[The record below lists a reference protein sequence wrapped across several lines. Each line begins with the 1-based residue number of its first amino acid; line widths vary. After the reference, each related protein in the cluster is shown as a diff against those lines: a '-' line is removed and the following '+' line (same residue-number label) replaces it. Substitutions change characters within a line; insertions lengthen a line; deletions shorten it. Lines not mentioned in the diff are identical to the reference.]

1 MFVVKEQV
9 NQKIRTMKMLNVLFV
24 GIALMIGTTAV
35 SAQETVKKTSQ
46 ERADSHTKHMTKALL
61 LNPDQVSKV
70 AELNLGVANKNE
82 AIRND
87 VNMTQEMKKTYIQG
101 NLEGRKTQLKMILNA
116 EQFAKFEAQEAK
128 KMENKAAKKSRKL
141 NTVNP
146 SVEIME
152 EL

>member
-1 MFVVKEQV
+1 
-9 NQKIRTMKMLNVLFV
+9 MLNVLFV

-35 SAQETVKKTSQ
+35 SAQGTVKKTAQ
-46 ERADSHTKHMTKALL
+46 ERADMHTKHMTKALL
-61 LNPDQVSKV
+61 LSPDQVAKV

-87 VNMTQEMKKTYIQG
+87 VNLTADQKKEFIKG
-101 NLEGRKTQLKMILNA
+101 NKEGRKTQLQLILNA

-128 KMENKAAKKSRKL
+128 KMENKAAKKAKKKSAIQP
-141 NTVNP
+141 TIEV
-146 SVEIME
+146 ME

>member
-1 MFVVKEQV
+1 
-9 NQKIRTMKMLNVLFV
+9 MKMLNVLFV

-35 SAQETVKKTSQ
+35 SAQETVKKTAQ
-46 ERADSHTKHMTKALL
+46 ERADMHTKHMTKALL

-82 AIRND
+82 AIRKD

-101 NLEGRKTQLKMILNA
+101 NLEGRKAQLKLILNA
-116 EQFAKFEAQEAK
+116 EQFAKFEAQQAK
-128 KMENKAAKKSRKL
+128 KTEKKVEKKSKKV
-141 NTVNP
+141 NTAP
-146 SVEIME
+146 PAVEVME

>member
-1 MFVVKEQV
+1 
-9 NQKIRTMKMLNVLFV
+9 
-24 GIALMIGTTAV
+24 
-35 SAQETVKKTSQ
+35 
-46 ERADSHTKHMTKALL
+46 
-61 LNPDQVSKV
+61 
-70 AELNLGVANKNE
+70 
-82 AIRND
+82 
-87 VNMTQEMKKTYIQG
+87 MKKTYIQG
-101 NLEGRKTQLKMILNA
+101 NLEGRKTQQKMILNA